1 MLLALQLELVHKN
14 HYKNLEADVEM
25 ICVQY
30 RQKSLPTS
38 GKEFTH
44 RCTYTH
50 VHGKDY
56 CSYISFNVIVW

>member
-1 MLLALQLELVHKN
+1 MLLVLQLELVHVN

-44 RCTYTH
+44 TCTWQTLLFT
-50 VHGKDY
+50 
-56 CSYISFNVIVW
+56 YIF

>member
-1 MLLALQLELVHKN
+1 MLLVLQLELVHIN